1 MHVLLHA
8 DDTLII
14 STKPLI
20 ETMHVLLHADDTLII
35 STKPLIETMHV
46 LLHADDTPCH
56 DDTRYAN
63 QY

>member
-20 ETMHVLLHADDTLII
+20 ETMLVLLHEDDTLLI
-35 STKPLIETMHV
+35 SNKPLIKN
-46 LLHADDTPCH
+46 HARPTPSR
-56 DDTRYAN
+56 RYAYN

>member
-14 STKPLI
+14 STKTLI

-35 STKPLIETMHV
+35 STKPLI
-46 LLHADDTPCH
+46 
-56 DDTRYAN
+56 
-63 QY
+63 

>member
-20 ETMHVLLHADDTLII
+20 ETTHADLLHACTIHGDDTLVI
-35 STKPLIETMHV
+35 S
-46 LLHADDTPCH
+46 
-56 DDTRYAN
+56 
-63 QY
+63 

>member
-8 DDTLII
+8 DDTLMI

-20 ETMHVLLHADDTLII
+20 ETMHFLLHADDTLLI
-35 STKPLIETMHV
+35 STKPLIEN
-46 LLHADDTPCH
+46 HARPTPCR
-56 DDTRYAN
+56 RYAYN